1 MGTSLVSSKIR
12 RKGSVPRDHV
22 VPVGP
27 GEDFKNRLHGAGVGT
42 WTSWPAL
49 VIDWWEAAAAWIETV
64 VAAVDRR

>member
-1 MGTSLVSSKIR
+1 M
-12 RKGSVPRDHV
+12 

-27 GEDFKNRLHGAGVGT
+27 GEDFKNRLHGAGVGM

-49 VIDWWEAAAAWIETV
+49 VIDWWEAAAAWIEMV